1 MLIVTTINELL
12 EVVEKWKRTGIK
24 SGFVPTMGALHEGHL
39 SLVDKSKQD
48 NDVTVVSVFVNP
60 IQFNNPADLQTY
72 PRTEEEDFKLLAKK
86 GVDMVFAPSVKEMY
100 PEGEGKASERKFDL
114 GETAEIL
121 EGFHRPGH
129 FQGVANVVYR
139 LFNLIRPTRAYFGM
153 KDFQQIIVI
162 RNMIKSEGLD
172 VEIVPC
178 PIKRAEDGLALSS
191 RNMLLDDNQRKI
203 APEIHSTLKESLH
216 HSKTASVEEIVRAV
230 ESKLNSLPGVK
241 VESFDI
247 VDAETL
253 RNVET
258 WDEAKYIVGL
268 ITVYVG
274 KIRLIDNIFYRGGEE
289 YLLK

>member
-86 GVDMVFAPSVKEMY
+86 GVDMVFVPSVKEMY

-203 APEIHSTLKESLH
+203 APEIHRTLKESLH
-216 HSKTASVEEIVRAV
+216 HSKTASVEEIVLAV